1 MTPSLSFSKQS
12 NHELQ
17 SSSGA
22 VSIATSTGQSAIRQT
37 RGPGRPFAEWG
48 TGQKLKVTLNEEN
61 QPIGDEAAK
70 LQSQLGILARN
81 GNFAPLTFND
91 WRAPQLNPYKERI
104 WQEVKENTDAP
115 DIFKHNCLMS
125 VGKKWKDWKD
135 QLKRKHFNKYQT
147 NEERLANCPD
157 RVDPSQWKILV
168 QFWNSVEAQERSTTN
183 SDNRKKLTM
192 CHTSGRKAHC
202 RVKDEMYKRD
212 KVQPDRI
219 MVYIKTHTKKNGDP
233 VDEASDVA
241 ISRLKEGLSQV
252 PESLQTEKFREELFT
267 EVLGVNGHG
276 RGRTYGLGPC
286 PSQVFGTRF
295 SGPRQHIDMDK
306 LRTEVRE
313 EVRQELLAKWGERFT
328 QLERKCDKMQA
339 HVETMGY
346 PMPQSPS
353 MPSHIGGVVCI

>member
-1 MTPSLSFSKQS
+1 MTPTLSSSQQS

-22 VSIATSTGQSAIRQT
+22 VSIATSMGQSTIRLT
-37 RGPGRPFAEWG
+37 RGPGRPFSRWG
-48 TGQKLKVTLNEEN
+48 MRQKLKVTLNEEN

-91 WRAPQLNPYKERI
+91 WKAPELNPYKERI

-135 QLKRKHFNKYQT
+135 QLKRKHFNKYKT

-157 RVDPSQWKILV
+157 RMDPSQWKILV
-168 QFWNSVEAQERSTTN
+168 QFWNSLEAQ
-183 SDNRKKLTM
+183 
-192 CHTSGRKAHC
+192 
-202 RVKDEMYKRD
+202 MYKRD

-219 MVYIKTHTKKNGDP
+219 MVYIETHTKKNGDP
-233 VDEASDVA
+233 VDEPSDVA

-252 PESLQTEKFREELFT
+252 LESLQTEKFRKELFT
-267 EVLGVNGHG
+267 EVLGVDGHG
-276 RGRTYGLGPC
+276 HVRTYGLGPC
-286 PSQVFGTRF
+286 PSQVFGTRY
-295 SGPRQHIDMDK
+295 SGPRQRIDMDK
-306 LRTEVRE
+306 LRIEVRE
-313 EVRQELLAKWGERFT
+313 EVRQELLAEWGERFT

-353 MPSHIGGVVCI
+353 MPSHIGGVMCI